1 MSFSVSETDRF
12 GRTRDYPPKQ
22 SEHHRVESIIDGD
35 LHLGCS
41 GIEDFKMSDI
51 GIDAITRIYTDL
63 MIDDCWAVQEERSFR
78 WIGERLEQH
87 VSASSPFTDDGFL
100 LVRLVAECRVVEAI
114 EASEEVVQACLAQ
127 ANRHAFGSCYTY
139 LAAERA
145 ICATA
150 SVFIHEQTSP
160 WRVALFV
167 RYVIGQLILAEAEAD
182 FLAAKCSGRVATR
195 QHPTSGTRQQRD
207 DMLNAISNMLVPS
220 GRTPSKF
227 INGFDFDTVLDF
239 ARNSPDAA
247 SFGASETGIAFET
260 GFGDY
265 TSISILKADDHHRLL
280 GTGLL
285 VLLQIPNR
293 VSLDEGCRIAAMLNR
308 REREGGPIA
317 PHLGAWCVEATPNND
332 IAVTYR
338 FFIPDILYMD
348 GGTLDAATTSLVR
361 ARWVDRIFNPAEPRE
376 NAWTQL
382 VTRHKPASNKP

>member
-1 MSFSVSETDRF
+1 
-12 GRTRDYPPKQ
+12 
-22 SEHHRVESIIDGD
+22 
-35 LHLGCS
+35 
-41 GIEDFKMSDI
+41 MSDI
-51 GIDAITRIYTDL
+51 GKDAITRIYTDL

-100 LVRLVAECRVVEAI
+100 LVRLVAECRVVEAV

-207 DMLNAISNMLVPS
+207 DMLNAIFNMLAPS
-220 GRTPSKF
+220 GRTPS
-227 INGFDFDTVLDF
+227 
-239 ARNSPDAA
+239 NSSMDL
-247 SFGASETGIAFET
+247 
-260 GFGDY
+260 
-265 TSISILKADDHHRLL
+265 TS
-280 GTGLL
+280 
-285 VLLQIPNR
+285 
-293 VSLDEGCRIAAMLNR
+293 
-308 REREGGPIA
+308 
-317 PHLGAWCVEATPNND
+317 TPCS
-332 IAVTYR
+332 TS
-338 FFIPDILYMD
+338 P
-348 GGTLDAATTSLVR
+348 GTLRMLLHSARAKQGSPSKRALAITLRFPSSRQTIIIGSSGPDSWCCSRFQIESLSMRV
-361 ARWVDRIFNPAEPRE
+361 AG
-376 NAWTQL
+376 
-382 VTRHKPASNKP
+382 